1 MRRFVTLRSLLIALV
16 LGVLALGYSA
26 CSDSYDAPSSPGM
39 VGTPP
44 PGATPTPPRY

>member
-1 MRRFVTLRSLLIALV
+1 MRRPVILRSLLIAIV

-39 VGTPP
+39 SGTPP
-44 PGATPTPPRY
+44 PGTTPTPPVY